1 MTRWTGMMVGLLAAL
16 AVGCGDDEADT
27 TGAADAG
34 SDAATAID
42 SGPEL
47 PFELVTFNM
56 ALTTT
61 VKGPAERLPG
71 IVEGLEAQDVDVLCL
86 QEAFLGV
93 TTPQEMAA
101 LLADTYPHAYESD
114 LPNETTFGTGVLIVS
129 KHPLLNTDALR
140 FTNEDLFGVVDRSLL
155 VAEVERDGRNF
166 RVACTH
172 LTAGLGSGGVMRR
185 QLQQQEIFDFLD
197 GLPEVDGPTFL
208 LGDFNAGPDP
218 IGTCTASSDP
228 PCDEPDVASYDL
240 VLEHFDDPN
249 ADLDECTQCK
259 EQFDSLQTLNVFSSE
274 PDQRIDHCFVRNL
287 EPYRHLHSEIVLAEE
302 VAIPFEGETLMH
314 LSDHRGVRCEFGE

>member
-1 MTRWTGMMVGLLAAL
+1 MVGLLATL
-16 AVGCGDDEADT
+16 AARCGDDEDDT

-34 SDAATAID
+34 SDATLAADSRPTLRID
-42 SGPEL
+42 
-47 PFELVTFNM
+47 LVTINM

-61 VKGPAERLPG
+61 FKGPAQRLPG
-71 IVEGLEAQDVDVLCL
+71 NVAALEAQDVDMLCL
-86 QEAFLGV
+86 QEDFLGV

-114 LPNETTFGTGVLIVS
+114 LPNETAFGTGLLIVS
-129 KHPLLNTDALR
+129 KHPLLNTSALR

-155 VAEVERDGRNF
+155 VAEVEREARNF

-172 LTAGLGSGGVMRR
+172 LTAGLGTGGVQRR
-185 QLQQQEIFDFLD
+185 QAQQQEIFDYLD
-197 GLPEVDGPTFL
+197 ALPAVDGPTFL
-208 LGDFNAGPDP
+208 LGDFNMGPDP
-218 IGTCTASSDP
+218 IGACTPSSDP
-228 PCDEPDVASYDL
+228 ACVDPDIASYDL

-259 EQFDSLQTLNVFSSE
+259 EQFDSLQTLSVFSNE

-287 EPYRHLHSEIVLAEE
+287 DPYRHLHSEIVLAEE
-302 VAIPFEGETLMH
+302 VAIPFEGETLTH